1 MTLRQ
6 QIVKTNIEIIS
17 KKLGVNED
25 AALLRLGHSLLTG
38 KSVHSFDDDDLVDG
52 GQDKQIDSISI
63 YEEGDEAFVYIIQSK
78 NTKSFESNIVI
89 QMRNGLNWMFNKER
103 SEIKTLSNKNFKDR
117 ILNYREIQSSIGP
130 SNLHIKVFYITN
142 ATGIKVSDEC
152 EQEKLTIENEYDNNS
167 FASFSYEFISSD
179 ELVDTINSI
188 DKSNKKIDS
197 DIKIKYDTNTPSLI
211 KYQTEGMT
219 GIVCTVPATEIA
231 RLVNDDK
238 NGYIFDMNIRKY
250 LGTRGKVNQEILNTC
265 STTDES
271 YLFWFLNNGI
281 TIVCDSIDPVTD
293 PDNPHIKIKNMQI
306 VNGCQTSSSLAKAA
320 ELGLLKKDTRVLLR
334 IYETGNTDLVSKIV
348 LTTNNQNKITGR
360 NLRSND
366 KVQADVQENFK
377 LYNLY
382 YERKPREFDKVSEAD
397 KSNIISNDIV
407 ATAYLAICLRR
418 CGDSRS
424 RNYKVWNDFYE
435 SIFHGA
441 SEIEPYVFTSLLYK
455 HIKEELTEPVYSD
468 TDDERLRYLS
478 KNASFHIARIASF
491 LIRKDDTW
499 NKTEN
504 LKGDIYN
511 IKNNKIDLKKITKD
525 SFDLLLETIDMNK
538 DLNNSLKSS
547 SLDTDITRT
556 IYNKIKSDS

>member
-1 MTLRQ
+1 M
-6 QIVKTNIEIIS
+6 
-17 KKLGVNED
+17 
-25 AALLRLGHSLLTG
+25 
-38 KSVHSFDDDDLVDG
+38 
-52 GQDKQIDSISI
+52 
-63 YEEGDEAFVYIIQSK
+63 
-78 NTKSFESNIVI
+78 
-89 QMRNGLNWMFNKER
+89 
-103 SEIKTLSNKNFKDR
+103 
-117 ILNYREIQSSIGP
+117 
-130 SNLHIKVFYITN
+130 
-142 ATGIKVSDEC
+142 
-152 EQEKLTIENEYDNNS
+152 
-167 FASFSYEFISSD
+167 
-179 ELVDTINSI
+179 
-188 DKSNKKIDS
+188 
-197 DIKIKYDTNTPSLI
+197 
-211 KYQTEGMT
+211 
-219 GIVCTVPATEIA
+219 
-231 RLVNDDK
+231 
-238 NGYIFDMNIRKY
+238 
-250 LGTRGKVNQEILNTC
+250 
-265 STTDES
+265 
-271 YLFWFLNNGI
+271 
-281 TIVCDSIDPVTD
+281 CDSIDPVTD